1 MSEQPDDVNRDKNG
15 DDGLYRIAAPEARQ
29 PAEHSTGDAP
39 TRKRRRKRKPTERE
53 TAEPNDTT
61 TDSPNAPWQTDE
73 RVEKWTGDSGWRE
86 PSIVSAIW
94 YPFTGN
100 GWRLIPILTL
110 AVWLARL
117 NPIPI
122 LDIILLLLVMSLV
135 AVLLLET
142 ANYAIEEIPGG
153 PQTPDWLSL
162 RTIGIGMTGLVAFAI
177 SGIPLIVGLSMM
189 SRIGEINPYIVMLLL
204 ATSLFYLPM
213 AFLALAERQNESALN
228 PLVVLDGI
236 RRMLVPYL
244 MVCGIAFVMF
254 ALPAML
260 FLVFGTYRIVRD
272 LLLNFLLIYTG
283 TALMRAVALL
293 AKKHGVSLE
302 DPDAAEEDEDEERPA
317 SST

>member
-1 MSEQPDDVNRDKNG
+1 MSETPDDANRDENG
-15 DDGLYRIAAPEARQ
+15 DDGLYRIAAPEPRQ
-29 PAEHSTGDAP
+29 PAEQSTTDAP
-39 TRKRRRKRKPTERE
+39 ERKRRRKRKPVERD
-53 TAEPNDTT
+53 TAETREST
-61 TDSPNAPWQTDE
+61 ADSPNAPWQTDE

-86 PSIVSAIW
+86 PPVVSAIW
-94 YPFTGN
+94 YPFTGT

-110 AVWLARL
+110 VVWLARL

-162 RTIGIGMTGLVAFAI
+162 KTIGVGMTGLVAFAI
-177 SGIPLIVGLSMM
+177 SGIPLMIGLSMM
-189 SRIGEINPYIVMLLL
+189 SRIGEINPYVVMLLL
-204 ATSLFYLPM
+204 AASLFYLPM

-228 PLVVLDGI
+228 PLVVFGGI

-244 MVCGIAFVMF
+244 IVCAIAFVMF
-254 ALPAML
+254 ALPATL

-302 DPDAAEEDEDEERPA
+302 DPDAAEEEDDDDEL
-317 SST
+317 